1 MESNS
6 AKQRLR
12 CLSSNFVVQ
21 RHNICDS
28 LCGKYFNIFNKSARR
43 ITIIIWERF
52 VIIGSWASFCDF
64 QELKFMLCAQM
75 TSHCNKSRIDWDIRR
90 RRKNKKQKPRTSID
104 RSIDRFENV
113 NQASK
118 YAFMFG
124 SLNVAKIPFF
134 EPTKM
139 LNWHFLHCMANCS
152 FWKGFSRKII
162 CKRKQMK
169 IFRKFRSLTFDTFSD
184 GMLCFFFI

>member
-1 MESNS
+1 MGHQT
-6 AKQRLR
+6 K
-12 CLSSNFVVQ
+12 
-21 RHNICDS
+21 
-28 LCGKYFNIFNKSARR
+28 K
-43 ITIIIWERF
+43 
-52 VIIGSWASFCDF
+52 
-64 QELKFMLCAQM
+64 
-75 TSHCNKSRIDWDIRR
+75 
-90 RRKNKKQKPRTSID
+90 KKQKAKTTNIN

-124 SLNVAKIPFF
+124 SLNVAKMRLHIVFIPFF

-184 GMLCFFFI
+184 GMLCFFFYLVQQTFIRCYSIWTKLNSIAYLNTLGSMEQKRISWQRKSKS